1 MKTIL
6 IIEDD
11 IVFSRSISNWLVKK
25 GMKTECVATLANAR
39 KAIGQKEFD
48 LILADLRLP
57 DGNSTSLLK
66 WMNEK
71 YYSIPFLIMTN
82 YGQVENAVEAM
93 RLGAVNYLCKPI
105 QPDKLLE
112 AIRKEFSRPRHDGA
126 EFYRG
131 ESDKAREMYRRIS
144 LVAPSDIS
152 VLIRGASGTGKE
164 HIALELHEQSR
175 RRNRPYITLD
185 CGSLPEDLAASELF
199 GHRKGA
205 FTGAESD
212 KVGLLQEADGGTLF
226 LDEIGNLSYKSQML
240 LLRALQEKCYRPV
253 GSTRERGFDIR
264 LIAATNENL
273 EEAIAG
279 GRFREDLF
287 HRLNEFTIRVPLL
300 SECPEDILPLAR
312 FLLGHLMK
320 EHHKRV
326 QGFDRL
332 AEAALRRYPWPG
344 NIRELHNTLYRYL
357 TLGEVPLGTLQGG
370 SEPGDLPE
378 SGPDV
383 KAGRGTQPHGGGKRE
398 AAVAPNARTNWEQPF
413 QNRQVVE
420 HEPDNLVRE
429 VTEIRYYLLTEKN
442 IGCRWRYC

>member
-11 IVFSRSISNWLVKK
+11 VIYARSIGNWLRKQEMGSERV
-25 GMKTECVATLANAR
+25 TTLSAAR
-39 KAIGQKEFD
+39 KSLSDREYD
-48 LILADLRLP
+48 LVLADLRLP
-57 DGNSTSLLK
+57 DGNSTDLLR
-66 WMNEK
+66 WMHDRH
-71 YYSIPFLIMTN
+71 IATPFLIMTN

-112 AIRKEFSRPRHDGA
+112 AIRKEFSRPRHDGT

-205 FTGAESD
+205 FMGAESD

-344 NIRELHNTLYRYL
+344 NIRELRNALRSALLLTDGDWITATSLNLDLTLKQEEVPSLTEEEKERLLLLQTLEQTGNNRSKTAKLLNMSRTTLY
-357 TLGEVPLGTLQGG
+357 
-370 SEPGDLPE
+370 
-378 SGPDV
+378 
-383 KAGRGTQPHGGGKRE
+383 
-398 AAVAPNARTNWEQPF
+398 
-413 QNRQVVE
+413 
-420 HEPDNLVRE
+420 
-429 VTEIRYYLLTEKN
+429 EKLRKYG
-442 IGCRWRYC
+442 IIC

>member
-1 MKTIL
+1 MRKIL

-11 IVFSRSISNWLVKK
+11 VVFGRSIGNWLKK
-25 GMKTECVATLANAR
+25 QGMECRHVTTQASAR
-39 KAIGQKEFD
+39 KSLASDEFD
-48 LILADLRLP
+48 LVLADLRLP
-57 DGNSTSLLK
+57 DGNSTELLR
-66 WMNEK
+66 WIREK
-71 YYSIPFLIMTN
+71 YLVTPFLIMTN

-93 RLGAVNYLCKPI
+93 RLGAVNYLCKPV

-112 AIRKEFSRPRHDGA
+112 AIRREFSRPRHDGT

-185 CGSLPEDLAASELF
+185 CGSLPENLAASELF

-240 LLRALQEKCYRPV
+240 LLRALQEKRYRPV

-344 NIRELHNTLYRYL
+344 NIRELRNALRGALLLTDGDWITATSLNLDLTLKLEEVPGLTEEEKERQLLLQTLEQAGNNRARAAKMLNISRTTLY
-357 TLGEVPLGTLQGG
+357 
-370 SEPGDLPE
+370 
-378 SGPDV
+378 
-383 KAGRGTQPHGGGKRE
+383 
-398 AAVAPNARTNWEQPF
+398 
-413 QNRQVVE
+413 
-420 HEPDNLVRE
+420 
-429 VTEIRYYLLTEKN
+429 EKLRKYG
-442 IGCRWRYC
+442 II

>member
-11 IVFSRSISNWLVKK
+11 VIYARSIGNWLRKQEMGSERV
-25 GMKTECVATLANAR
+25 TTLSAAR
-39 KAIGQKEFD
+39 KSLSDREYD
-48 LILADLRLP
+48 LVLADLRLP
-57 DGNSTSLLK
+57 DGNSTDLLR
-66 WMNEK
+66 WMHDRH
-71 YYSIPFLIMTN
+71 IATPFLIMTN

-112 AIRKEFSRPRHDGA
+112 AIRKEFSRPRHDGT

-240 LLRALQEKCYRPV
+240 LLRTLQEKCYRPV

-300 SECPEDILPLAR
+300 SECPVPAGPPHERAPQTGTGFRPAGGGGPETVPLAGQHPR
-312 FLLGHLMK
+312 A
-320 EHHKRV
+320 EERSP
-326 QGFDRL
+326 QRPAADR
-332 AEAALRRYPWPG
+332 RRLDH
-344 NIRELHNTLYRYL
+344 R
-357 TLGEVPLGTLQGG
+357 
-370 SEPGDLPE
+370 DLPE

-383 KAGRGTQPHGGGKRE
+383 KAGRGTRPHGGGKRE

>member
-11 IVFSRSISNWLVKK
+11 VIYARSIGNWLRKQEMGSERV
-25 GMKTECVATLANAR
+25 TTLSAAR
-39 KAIGQKEFD
+39 KSLSDREYD
-48 LILADLRLP
+48 LVLADLRLP
-57 DGNSTSLLK
+57 DGNSTDLLR
-66 WMNEK
+66 WMHDRH
-71 YYSIPFLIMTN
+71 IATPFLIMTN

-112 AIRKEFSRPRHDGA
+112 AIRKEFSRPRHDGT

-226 LDEIGNLSYKSQML
+226 LDEIGTMPHEIQSML
-240 LLRALQEKCYRPV
+240 LRVLQENVYTPI
-253 GSTRERGFDIR
+253 GSGRERISDVRVIS
-264 LIAATNENL
+264 ATNENMEL
-273 EEAIAG
+273 AIKE
-279 GRFREDLF
+279 GRFREDLY
-287 HRLNEFTIRVPLL
+287 HRLCEFEIRQPSLA
-300 SECPEDILPLAR
+300 ECPEDIIPLAEFFR
-312 FLLGHLMK
+312 ERHSK
-320 EHHKRV
+320 ELKRET
-326 QGFDRL
+326 QGFTED
-332 AEAALRRYPWPG
+332 AKRRMLTYSWPG
-344 NIRELHNTLYRYL
+344 NVRDLQNRIKRAVLIAETPMLDMEGLDIEIRQSGDTHSPAIQPLKDESLEKINIINALKTCNGHREQAAALLNINPATLYRKMKKY
-357 TLGEVPLGTLQGG
+357 G
-370 SEPGDLPE
+370 
-378 SGPDV
+378 V
-383 KAGRGTQPHGGGKRE
+383 K
-398 AAVAPNARTNWEQPF
+398 
-413 QNRQVVE
+413 
-420 HEPDNLVRE
+420 
-429 VTEIRYYLLTEKN
+429 
-442 IGCRWRYC
+442 

>member
-1 MKTIL
+1 MKKIL

-11 IVFSRSISNWLVKK
+11 VVFGRSIGNWLKK
-25 GMKTECVATLANAR
+25 QGMECRHVTALAPAR
-39 KAIGQKEFD
+39 KSLASEEFD

-57 DGNSTSLLK
+57 DGNGTELLR
-66 WMNEK
+66 WMHEK
-71 YYSIPFLIMTN
+71 CLVTPFLIMTN

-93 RLGAVNYLCKPI
+93 RLGAADYLCKPV
-105 QPDKLLE
+105 QPDRLLE
-112 AIRKEFSRPRHDGA
+112 AIGKEFGRHRHDGT

-131 ESDKAREMYRRIS
+131 EGDKAHEMYRRIG

-205 FTGAESD
+205 FTGAEND
-212 KVGLLQEADGGTLF
+212 KAGLLQEADGGTLF
-226 LDEIGNLSYKSQML
+226 LDEIGNLSYRSQML
-240 LLRALQEKCYRPV
+240 LLRTLQEKCYRPV

-273 EEAIAG
+273 EKAIAG

-287 HRLNEFTIRVPLL
+287 HRLNEFTIHVPTL

-312 FLLGHLMK
+312 FLLGHLSE

-344 NIRELHNTLYRYL
+344 NIRELRNTLRSALLLTDGDWITATSLNLDL
-357 TLGEVPLGTLQGG
+357 TLKE
-370 SEPGDLPE
+370 EE
-378 SGPDV
+378 
-383 KAGRGTQPHGGGKRE
+383 AHG
-398 AAVAPNARTNWEQPF
+398 
-413 QNRQVVE
+413 
-420 HEPDNLVRE
+420 
-429 VTEIRYYLLTEKN
+429 LTEEEKEKQLLLQTLEQAGNNRARAAKMLN
-442 IGCRWRYC
+442 ISRTTLYEKLRKYGII

>member
-1 MKTIL
+1 
-6 IIEDD
+6 
-11 IVFSRSISNWLVKK
+11 
-25 GMKTECVATLANAR
+25 
-39 KAIGQKEFD
+39 
-48 LILADLRLP
+48 
-57 DGNSTSLLK
+57 
-66 WMNEK
+66 
-71 YYSIPFLIMTN
+71 
-82 YGQVENAVEAM
+82 M
-93 RLGAVNYLCKPI
+93 RQSYELHLCKPI

-112 AIRKEFSRPRHDGA
+112 AIRKEFSRPRHDGT

-344 NIRELHNTLYRYL
+344 NIRELRNALRSALLLTDGDWITATSLNLDLTLKQEEVPSLTEEEKERLLLLQTLEQTGNNRSKTAKLLNMSRTTLY
-357 TLGEVPLGTLQGG
+357 
-370 SEPGDLPE
+370 
-378 SGPDV
+378 
-383 KAGRGTQPHGGGKRE
+383 
-398 AAVAPNARTNWEQPF
+398 
-413 QNRQVVE
+413 
-420 HEPDNLVRE
+420 
-429 VTEIRYYLLTEKN
+429 EKLRKYG
-442 IGCRWRYC
+442 IIC

>member
-1 MKTIL
+1 MKKIL

-11 IVFSRSISNWLVKK
+11 PVFGRSIGNWLRKQ
-25 GMKTECVATLANAR
+25 GMECRHVTALASAR
-39 KAIGQKEFD
+39 KSLTSEEFD
-48 LILADLRLP
+48 LVLADLRLP
-57 DGNSTSLLK
+57 DGNSTELLR
-66 WMNEK
+66 WSHEK
-71 YYSIPFLIMTN
+71 CLTTPFLIMTN

-93 RLGAVNYLCKPI
+93 RLGAVNYLCKPVH
-105 QPDKLLE
+105 PDRLLE
-112 AIRKEFSRPRHDGA
+112 AIRKELSRPRHDNT

-131 ESDKAREMYRRIS
+131 ESDKAREMYRRIG

-164 HIALELHEQSR
+164 HIARELHEQSR
-175 RRNRPYITLD
+175 RRNRPYVTLD
-185 CGSLPEDLAASELF
+185 CGSLAEELAASELF

-205 FTGAESD
+205 FTGAEND
-212 KVGLLQEADGGTLF
+212 KAGLLHEADGGTLF

-300 SECPEDILPLAR
+300 SECPEDILPLSR
-312 FLLGHLMK
+312 FLLNRLSE
-320 EHHKRV
+320 EHHKQV

-332 AEAALRRYPWPG
+332 AEAALQRYPWPG
-344 NIRELHNTLYRYL
+344 NIRELRNTLRSALLLADGDWITATDLNLDL
-357 TLGEVPLGTLQGG
+357 TLKQEEVPGLTGEEKERQLLLQTLEQ
-370 SEPGDLPE
+370 
-378 SGPDV
+378 
-383 KAGRGTQPHGGGKRE
+383 AGNNRAM
-398 AAVAPNARTNWEQPF
+398 AARMLDISRTT
-413 QNRQVVE
+413 
-420 HEPDNLVRE
+420 L
-429 VTEIRYYLLTEKN
+429 YEKLRKYR
-442 IGCRWRYC
+442 II